1 MKMKRVDKSICLK
14 KEKLNLKHT
23 QIHHAIVA
31 VTPFFT
37 SEHWYSWV
45 QLHLAINCIY
55 THYAAN
61 DTAKKT
67 TDTATAPSFS
77 LSCGSISHL
86 QEKLAIESM
95 IVSPQN

>member
-1 MKMKRVDKSICLK
+1 LFK
-14 KEKLNLKHT
+14 KKKLNLKHT

-61 DTAKKT
+61 DTAKKK
-67 TDTATAPSFS
+67 PPIQQQLHLSFYLVVQS
-77 LSCGSISHL
+77 
-86 QEKLAIESM
+86 AIFKK
-95 IVSPQN
+95 NW